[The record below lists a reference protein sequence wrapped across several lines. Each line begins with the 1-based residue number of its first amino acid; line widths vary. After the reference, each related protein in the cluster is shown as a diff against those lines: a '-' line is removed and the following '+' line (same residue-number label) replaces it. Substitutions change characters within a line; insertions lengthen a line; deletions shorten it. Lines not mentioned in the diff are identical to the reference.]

1 MSSDP
6 GHDATDM
13 PESIG
18 SDELDP
24 PAQREPLP
32 RLRGRALRRHLEARE
47 PLQAIDLRRARL
59 RGLDLENADLSGV
72 DLSGADLRGTNL
84 AGADLRDARLDYV
97 DASRADLRRADL
109 GGVWFLDTD
118 LTGADLRGA
127 DLSRCLNLTMA
138 NLKRV
143 QWDATTSWPPGL
155 DPETRT
161 ARPAL

>member
-1 MSSDP
+1 MSSDQ
-6 GHDATDM
+6 GHDATDNTEA
-13 PESIG
+13 PET
-18 SDELDP
+18 DQAE
-24 PAQREPLP
+24 PAEERPPLP
-32 RLRGRALRRHLEARE
+32 RLRGRALRRHLEAGE
-47 PLQAIDLRRARL
+47 SLQVIDLRRARL
-59 RGLDLENADLSGV
+59 RGYDLENADLSGV

-143 QWDATTSWPPGL
+143 QWDATTTWPPGL
-155 DPETRT
+155 DPGTRT
-161 ARPAL
+161 SRPAL